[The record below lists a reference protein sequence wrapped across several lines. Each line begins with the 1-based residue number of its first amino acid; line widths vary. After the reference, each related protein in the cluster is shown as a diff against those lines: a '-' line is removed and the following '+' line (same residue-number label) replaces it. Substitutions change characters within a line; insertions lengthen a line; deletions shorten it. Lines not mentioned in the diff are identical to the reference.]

1 MIYFASI
8 VPKWSSIFSIFFV
21 GGQLHSQMLC
31 ICKTRLINLLPDFI
45 GSKDLTLILSFKI
58 YTIIYSISFMI
69 SLIMSKISICLKFN
83 LVKDGTTGYPVIS
96 TLLIK

>member
-1 MIYFASI
+1 
-8 VPKWSSIFSIFFV
+8 
-21 GGQLHSQMLC
+21 
-31 ICKTRLINLLPDFI
+31 
-45 GSKDLTLILSFKI
+45 
-58 YTIIYSISFMI
+58 MI